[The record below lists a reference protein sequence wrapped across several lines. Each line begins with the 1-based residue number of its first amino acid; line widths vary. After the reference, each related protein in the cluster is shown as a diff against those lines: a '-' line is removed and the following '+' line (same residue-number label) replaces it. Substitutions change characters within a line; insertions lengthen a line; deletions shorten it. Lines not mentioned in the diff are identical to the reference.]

1 MSMPIP
7 PPAVTLPEVWASRS
21 SEGRTDGQHTC
32 DDIEGIGG
40 GGAGTGA
47 QVPSYP
53 PSRPSVSASTFS
65 VTMPCALAWK
75 EKTGE

>member
-7 PPAVTLPEVWASRS
+7 PPAVTLPQVWASRG
-21 SEGRTDGQHTC
+21 SEGRMDGQRAC
-32 DDIEGIGG
+32 DIEGGAGG
-40 GGAGTGA
+40 GGGGVGG

-53 PSRPSVSASTFS
+53 PSRPPVSASTFS

-75 EKTGE
+75 EKTG

>member
-7 PPAVTLPEVWASRS
+7 PPAVTLPQVWASRS
-21 SEGRTDGQHTC
+21 SDGRMDGQHAC
-32 DDIEGIGG
+32 DIEGGG
-40 GGAGTGA
+40 GVAG

-53 PSRPSVSASTFS
+53 PSRPPVSASTFS

-75 EKTGE
+75 EKTG